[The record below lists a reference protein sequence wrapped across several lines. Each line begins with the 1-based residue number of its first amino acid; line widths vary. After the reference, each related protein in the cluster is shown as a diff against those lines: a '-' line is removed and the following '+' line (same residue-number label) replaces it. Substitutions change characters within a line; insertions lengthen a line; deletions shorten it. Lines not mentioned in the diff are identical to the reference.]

1 MGSAL
6 LSRKGQG
13 ESGQA
18 IVFVGP
24 KQKFAKC
31 LESAIKNEIGDLEVV
46 RVGEFPLL
54 FENVA
59 ELRDHTELVIV
70 DETLCEEAS
79 AHIEDLRSEFPTQV
93 ICIAYTN
100 CENLSGYLQQPLGGI
115 AISSFLPMN
124 MRLDIW
130 LVALQLMIN
139 GGEYAPP
146 HIITAGHA
154 MQNNHGISGIAT
166 DARQKQQPGRGKSR
180 DQKLTARENDVLRLV
195 AKGYQNKLVA
205 AELDLSEHTI
215 KLHMHN
221 IIAKLGVSNRTE
233 AAALYFDSM
242 GSTQFPRTGAG

>member
-6 LSRKGQG
+6 ISRKGQG
-13 ESGQA
+13 DSGQV

-31 LESAIKNEIGDLEVV
+31 LESAVKSEIGNLEVV
-46 RVGEFPLL
+46 RVSDFPLL
-54 FENVA
+54 FENIA
-59 ELRDHTELVIV
+59 ELRDQTELVIV

-79 AHIEDLRSEFPTQV
+79 VHVEELRSQFPTQV
-93 ICIAYTN
+93 MCIAYTN

-154 MQNNHGISGIAT
+154 MQNNQGISGIAT
-166 DARQKQQPGRGKSR
+166 ESPQKQQSGRAKST

-233 AAALYFDSM
+233 AAATYFDNM
-242 GSTQFPRTGAG
+242 GASQVPRTGAG